1 MRKTASMR
9 TNLVRVMEGPEVTVE
24 VLHKDGDHVANKQ
37 LSNVQL
43 NMNKCSIGSYYVGI
57 FPTRLLPSLRPSR
70 SFPSQ
75 W

>member
-43 NMNKCSIGSYYVGI
+43 SMNKCSIGRGGLKPLCGD
-57 FPTRLLPSLRPSR
+57 FPYPTSSLTPSV
-70 SFPSQ
+70 
-75 W
+75 